1 MISLAAAVATA
12 GWAGTTTIPATPD
25 SAHAGGVLPESFLS
39 YAIGFAS
46 FPDLAGNDSVTLCI
60 QHGRNLNCKTDP
72 MSTN

>member
-46 FPDLAGNDSVTLCI
+46 FPDLAVTIRSLYAF
-60 QHGRNLNCKTDP
+60 NMEET
-72 MSTN
+72 